1 MLALVLAR
9 HDVREFDQMVSL
21 YVRDAGKIEVLAKGI
36 KKITS
41 KNSSNLEVF
50 SVVDVE
56 VAPGKEIDHLTK
68 VQPFKIFPRI
78 FADLDKIFLAGYAIK
93 IAHENI
99 LVGEKDERVF
109 DFLIGFL
116 EFLDVADSVS
126 SLNLATGFIF
136 KLWFYLGFG
145 SEEEQYRQ
153 WLTKDWQEIN
163 STGLA
168 LTEQEKAHQ
177 FARSF
182 VEAHSG
188 VRLAK
193 FIEHW

>member
-1 MLALVLAR
+1 MLAVVLDR
-9 HDVREFDQMVSL
+9 HDVREFDQVVSL
-21 YVRDAGKIEVLAKGI
+21 YTRNVGKIEVLAKGI

-56 VAPGKEIDHLTK
+56 VAPGKEIDYLTK
-68 VQPFKIFPRI
+68 VQPFKIFPGI
-78 FADLDKIFLAGYAIK
+78 FADFDKIFLAGYAIK

-109 DFLIGFL
+109 DFLISFL
-116 EFLDVADSVS
+116 EFLDSAITIH

-136 KLWFYLGFG
+136 KLWYYLGF
-145 SEEEQYRQ
+145 STEEEQYKQ
-153 WLTKDWQEIN
+153 WLAGDWQQIN
-163 STGLA
+163 SLSLA
-168 LTEQEKAHQ
+168 GAEQEKAHQ

-182 VEAHSG
+182 VETHSG

-193 FIEHW
+193 FSEHW